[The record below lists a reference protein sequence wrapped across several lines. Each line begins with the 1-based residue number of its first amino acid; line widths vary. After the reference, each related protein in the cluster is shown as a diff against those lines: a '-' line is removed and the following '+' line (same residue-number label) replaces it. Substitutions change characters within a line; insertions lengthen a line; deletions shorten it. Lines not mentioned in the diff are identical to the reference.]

1 MAKQAMRKRQDEL
14 TSEVH
19 LTKMMEVAS
28 SEAKVALTPEQEGW
42 PLLDDIRPDSQ
53 NADDSAKWFDSV
65 KAYTRPQKQESD
77 PFPVYSDCELNSIM
91 TEDILSV
98 GDDEE
103 ELDAADEHHFD
114 IHTTF
119 D

>member
-1 MAKQAMRKRQDEL
+1 MAKQAMREREDEL
-14 TSEVH
+14 TSEVRP
-19 LTKMMEVAS
+19 KMMEVAS
-28 SEAKVALTPEQEGW
+28 SEAKEAITPEQEGW

-53 NADDSAKWFDSV
+53 NADNSAKSFDLV

-77 PFPVYSDCELNSIM
+77 PFPVYSDYELDTLM

-103 ELDAADEHHFD
+103 ELDAADGHHFD